1 MKKIL
6 ALFLAIFIVFA
17 FSCSSFAYVE
27 KDKCNFPMYY
37 FEDASKT
44 TLFNALD
51 DLSQKEKWEVV
62 KYYPQLGFLSFN
74 YKVKKEVE
82 LVRVDLKQYAN
93 DVYMF
98 INISKN
104 NTDLEK
110 LIYSTLKPLAKKSN
124 LMKDDYLCKEFRK
137 DVASLEKNRKTV
149 LKETAKSKD
158 VYNIGL
164 HRYIGY
170 DRKVYF
176 KDRLKSL
183 KFKKKNEY
191 NVKDEAKRTKAAT
204 KKKREETI
212 QMQREW
218 LKEQRKI
225 KEQKIQMQK
234 EWLKQQK
241 ELKKQNKKEFAEIEY
256 L

>member
-1 MKKIL
+1 
-6 ALFLAIFIVFA
+6 
-17 FSCSSFAYVE
+17 
-27 KDKCNFPMYY
+27 MYY

-44 TLFNALD
+44 ALFNALD
-51 DLSQKEKWEVV
+51 DLSQKEQWEVI

-82 LVRVDLKQYAN
+82 VVRIDFKQYAN

-124 LMKDDYLCKEFRK
+124 LMADDYLCKEFRK
-137 DVASLEKNRKTV
+137 DVASIEKNRKPV
-149 LKETAKSKD
+149 LKETAKSDKT
-158 VYNIGL
+158 YTIGL

-176 KDRLKSL
+176 KDKLQNL

-191 NVKDEAKRTKAAT
+191 NVKDEAKKTKAVN
-204 KKKREETI
+204 KQKRAETI
-212 QMQREW
+212 QMQRDW

-241 ELKKQNKKEFAEIEY
+241 ELKKHNKKEFAEIEY